1 MIKIQEP
8 QVLAFL
14 LDHVPLGHGHGH
26 EHDLSHNLSIG
37 DVQPVAE
44 PEKSHRQHM
53 QLSAA

>member
-14 LDHVPLGHGHGH
+14 LDHVPLGHGHDH
-26 EHDLSHNLSIG
+26 EHDLSIG

>member
-1 MIKIQEP
+1 MIKIQET

-14 LDHVPLGHGHGH
+14 LDNVPLGHGHGH
-26 EHDLSHNLSIG
+26 EHDLSHDLSIG